1 MALETSL
8 TVARL
13 PLTLILGL
21 ALGSDMLL
29 KGIALIV
36 EHLREFADQA
46 HNLALLTWLKRAKG
60 SLLGL
65 ECRQRITL
73 GKSPALFGQAHN
85 LVLTTALGKLQRRK
99 PRAVKVLIAELMVCL
114 L

>member
-1 MALETSL
+1 
-8 TVARL
+8 
-13 PLTLILGL
+13 
-21 ALGSDMLL
+21 MLL
-29 KGIALIV
+29 KGIALIA

-60 SLLGL
+60 SLFGL

-85 LVLTTALGKLQRRK
+85 LVLTAAFGKLQRCEA
-99 PRAVKVLIAELMVCL
+99 PPVKVLIAELMVCL

>member
-29 KGIALIV
+29 KGIALIA

-73 GKSPALFGQAHN
+73 GKSPALD
-85 LVLTTALGKLQRRK
+85 RK
-99 PRAVKVLIAELMVCL
+99 SVV
-114 L
+114 

>member
-29 KGIALIV
+29 KGIALIA

-73 GKSPALFGQAHN
+73 GKSPASS
-85 LVLTTALGKLQRRK
+85 VRLTTLFLRLPSANSNVAK